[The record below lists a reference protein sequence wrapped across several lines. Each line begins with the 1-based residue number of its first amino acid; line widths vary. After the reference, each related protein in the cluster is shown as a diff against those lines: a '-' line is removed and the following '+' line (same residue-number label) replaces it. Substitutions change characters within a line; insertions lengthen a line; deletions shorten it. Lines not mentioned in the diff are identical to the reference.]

1 MNIQDIDILTLIPQ
15 RRPFILVDRL
25 LSYQEDKVETSF
37 AVPKNH
43 IFCESGFLNEAGIIE
58 NMAQTCAVRLG
69 YINVYIKHKKVNLG
83 FIGSIRHLE
92 ILTLPKINDVLH
104 TEIEILEEVFQ
115 LSLVKATVRVNDEII
130 ATGEMKISD
139 VDTDSKVE

>member
-15 RRPFILVDRL
+15 RRPFILVDKL

-43 IFCESGFLNEAGIIE
+43 IFCEAGFLNEAGIIE

-115 LSLVKATVRVNDEII
+115 LSLVKATIRVNDKII